1 MSKNHIGTIAI
12 GFAALSIAAPL
23 QAQETPDLLVEAS
36 PDARVRIVDF
46 NDLDIS
52 QAQDMERLRSRVAV
66 AVNWAC
72 PARIQGPINIYPDHS
87 ECRAKAWSEAD
98 RQIADAAARIAMGKA
113 APTRL
118 AVMVSAGSKSAK

>member
-1 MSKNHIGTIAI
+1 MSKNRIATIVT
-12 GFAALSIAAPL
+12 GLAALSIAAPL
-23 QAQETPDLLVEAS
+23 HAQETPDLLVEAA

-72 PARIQGPINIYPDHS
+72 PARIQGPIKIYPDHR
-87 ECRAKAWSEAD
+87 ECRENAWDEAD
-98 RQIADAAARIAMGKA
+98 RQIADAAARLALGKA

-118 AVMVSAGSKSAK
+118 AVMVSAGSKAAK

>member
-1 MSKNHIGTIAI
+1 MTKNRIGAIAI
-12 GFAALSIAAPL
+12 GFAALAIAAPL
-23 QAQETPDLLVEAS
+23 QAQDTPDLLVEAS

-72 PARIQGPINIYPDHS
+72 PARIQGPIKIYPDHR
-87 ECRAKAWSEAD
+87 ECRENAWDEAD
-98 RQIADAAARIAMGKA
+98 RQIADATARLAMSKA
-113 APTRL
+113 AQSRL